1 MPLFFCVRD
10 IGSNVGEHREDW
22 SMEASK
28 HAMMVVMQPG
38 TTLAEIEEI
47 RRQARESALDADVV
61 VGVEQSIIVVTGTLD
76 PSFVDRLYTLPGV
89 EEVVQRGNGFPPDT
103 SDLRVESIRP
113 LLPPAVLLEDLPLTR
128 AGAVAVS
135 RSREEVVR
143 ILNGENDRLLVV
155 VGPCSIH
162 DPAAAVEYGQKLKS
176 LSDELASDL
185 CIVMRAYFEKPR
197 TTVGWK
203 GLINDPHLDNS
214 FAVNDGLQMTR
225 ALLLKLIAL
234 GLPVGCEFLDPILP
248 QFFADLVTWGAIGAR
263 TTESQVHR
271 HLASGLSMPVGFKNG
286 TSGSVQI
293 AIDGVRAAA
302 SPHSFLGVTE
312 QGIAAVVSTR
322 GNPDCHVILRGSST
336 GPNYDGAHVSHTL
349 ELLQKCQLPP
359 RVMIDT
365 SHGNSGKDFRKQP
378 IAASEVGSQVAAG
391 EAGIVGLLMES
402 FLENGAQEQ
411 RLGRDLVYGQSIT
424 DGCMGWDMT
433 VPVLRGLAEAVRSRR
448 QLAPASTNPR
458 SRHAIPTGASG
469 A

>member
-1 MPLFFCVRD
+1 
-10 IGSNVGEHREDW
+10 
-22 SMEASK
+22 MEASM
-28 HAMMVVMQPG
+28 HAMMVMMQPG
-38 TTLAEIEEI
+38 TSRADIEEI
-47 RRQARESALDADVV
+47 RSQAQDAALDADVI
-61 VGVEQSIIVVTGTLD
+61 VGNGQSIIVVTGALD
-76 PSFVDRLYTLPGV
+76 PGFVELLHNLPGV
-89 EEVVQRGNGFPPDT
+89 EEVVHRGNSLPPDT

-113 LLPPAVLLEDLPLTR
+113 LLPPAVLLEDLPLTH
-128 AGAVAVS
+128 AGAVSVS
-135 RSREEVVR
+135 RSREDIVR
-143 ILNGENDRLLVV
+143 ILSGEDDRLIVV

-162 DPAAAVEYGQKLKS
+162 DPAAALDYGRKLKT
-176 LSDELASDL
+176 LSDELTPDL

-225 ALLLKLIAL
+225 ALLLELIAL

-286 TSGSVQI
+286 TGGSVQI

-336 GPNYDGAHVSHTL
+336 GPNYGERHVRQTL
-349 ELLQKCQLPP
+349 EMLRDCALPA

-365 SHGNSGKDFRKQP
+365 SHGNSGKDFRQQP
-378 IAASEVGSQVAAG
+378 IAAGEVGSQVAAG

-402 FLENGAQEQ
+402 FLEDGAQELRPGQ
-411 RLGRDLVYGQSIT
+411 NLVYGQSIT
-424 DGCMGWDMT
+424 DGCMGWEMT
-433 VPVLRGLAEAVRSRR
+433 VPVLHRLAEVVRARR
-448 QLAPASTNPR
+448 
-458 SRHAIPTGASG
+458 SG
-469 A
+469 AAASASVRNGATRHSGAHKA